1 MMKPIIYLLFLI
13 SFAFSSDLDN
23 GIAIYNARAK
33 GAVGT
38 EAKSQNIDQA
48 IRHFERIMK
57 IDAQEEEAAVYL
69 LKCYYYKGTYVL
81 TDEEDR
87 KAEYNKGKALAEKM
101 VAKYPNSAALRYWY
115 LTCLGKW
122 SEVYGILTAA
132 KEGVADLM
140 KEHSEKIIELD
151 SNYENGGGYFM
162 LGAVH
167 YKSPYI
173 PFILS
178 WPDNDDAIIWL
189 EKAVNT
195 GRATSVQKNYLARAL
210 YKDDQEDEAM
220 QLVQSVIA
228 TPPGPESLVEERFEI
243 EEARLLLEDFE

>member
-115 LTCLGKW
+115 LTCLGCNCRLFSSYRSRKT
-122 SEVYGILTAA
+122 SASQIL
-132 KEGVADLM
+132 V
-140 KEHSEKIIELD
+140 
-151 SNYENGGGYFM
+151 
-162 LGAVH
+162 
-167 YKSPYI
+167 
-173 PFILS
+173 
-178 WPDNDDAIIWL
+178 
-189 EKAVNT
+189 
-195 GRATSVQKNYLARAL
+195 
-210 YKDDQEDEAM
+210 
-220 QLVQSVIA
+220 
-228 TPPGPESLVEERFEI
+228 
-243 EEARLLLEDFE
+243 

>member
-178 WPDNDDAIIWL
+178 WPDNDDAVSYL
-189 EKAVNT
+189 TQAYET
-195 GRATSVQKNYLARAL
+195 GRSTFTQTVYLARAL
-210 YKDDQEDEAM
+210 HKDKQKTKAIQILTDLIQMPLSDDEP
-220 QLVQSVIA
+220 V
-228 TPPGPESLVEERFEI
+228 
-243 EEARLLLEDFE
+243 EDFEQQSLAKDLLNDWE